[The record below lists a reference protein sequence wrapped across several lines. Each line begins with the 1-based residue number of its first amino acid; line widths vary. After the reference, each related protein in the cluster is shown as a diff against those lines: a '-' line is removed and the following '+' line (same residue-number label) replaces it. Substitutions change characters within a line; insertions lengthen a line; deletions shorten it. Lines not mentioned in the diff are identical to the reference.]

1 MGNLAITYRHIA
13 DILSF
18 ETSNSQLETLLKDP
32 SFNWDIIVIEGSK
45 HLVLPAIYCRL
56 KAKRLLHVLPV
67 ELETYLKGI
76 TSINR
81 NRNAS
86 ILKQVQFIAQLL
98 KKHHIDHVFLKGSAL
113 LALGCF
119 EDNAERMVGDI
130 DILVS
135 KDQLTT
141 AFELIKANGYN
152 KTFGYAYETV
162 GFRHLD
168 RLISPL
174 ALAAIEIHS
183 DLLIE
188 RYRDLIA
195 INSVL
200 KSKRYVNTIAIPSSY
215 YLGKH
220 QILAWQLNDK
230 GHFYKTLNLKTLYD
244 SIVLKVPLN
253 TSLLLDLSKFK
264 FGQSYLELAKYY
276 FDEFCCVLS
285 KKTSESYRNIHLKYL
300 VNPYY
305 RLVIKP
311 IKQGYEYIV
320 IRLKLVTYNK
330 SYRKHVLKKIFISKK

>member
-32 SFNWDIIVIEGSK
+32 SFDWNIIVVEGSK

-67 ELETYLKGI
+67 ELETYLKDI

-86 ILKQVQFIAQLL
+86 VLKQVQFIAQLL

-152 KTFGYAYETV
+152 KTFGYAYETI

-188 RYRDLIA
+188 KYKFD
-195 INSVL
+195 
-200 KSKRYVNTIAIPSSY
+200 SY
-215 YLGKH
+215 
-220 QILAWQLNDK
+220 
-230 GHFYKTLNLKTLYD
+230 
-244 SIVLKVPLN
+244 S
-253 TSLLLDLSKFK
+253 
-264 FGQSYLELAKYY
+264 
-276 FDEFCCVLS
+276 
-285 KKTSESYRNIHLKYL
+285 
-300 VNPYY
+300 
-305 RLVIKP
+305 
-311 IKQGYEYIV
+311 
-320 IRLKLVTYNK
+320 
-330 SYRKHVLKKIFISKK
+330 